1 MQITIDVFEILNLY
15 EECCTGICTLN
26 VYFSRVVENQAE
38 ICFHTMIAKQ
48 AGTLVDAGWPVQ
60 KLDKQSAETG
70 DCANVGRHIL
80 TLS

>member
-1 MQITIDVFEILNLY
+1 
-15 EECCTGICTLN
+15 
-26 VYFSRVVENQAE
+26 
-38 ICFHTMIAKQ
+38 MIAKQ